1 MPLDFRT
8 GWVNMDKERKDII
21 VKEILYWK
29 DNRMLP
35 EHYCD
40 YLLALYTEG
49 NRPKN
54 KARKAKGFY
63 FLNIILLLL
72 IPLSLLFIYF
82 TELSFILQMGLL
94 IFFTI
99 TGVSLAIYFTNKGI
113 APQLP
118 LAVSGLI
125 LLLMSVELASHFFP
139 HHNTALYGA
148 LMLNCLLWIA
158 AAWKFRQH
166 YFGISGVVGL
176 IIIAISIFI

>member
-1 MPLDFRT
+1 
-8 GWVNMDKERKDII
+8 MDKARKDLI

-49 NRPKN
+49 NRPKD

-63 FLNIILLLL
+63 FHNIILLLL
-72 IPLSLLFIYF
+72 IPLSLLLIYF

-99 TGVSLAIYFTNKGI
+99 TGVSLVIYFTNKGI

-118 LAVSGLI
+118 LAVSA
-125 LLLMSVELASHFFP
+125 LLLLLISVEIASHLFP
-139 HHNTALYGA
+139 GNNAALYGA
-148 LMLNCLLWIA
+148 LMLNCLLWVG
-158 AAWKFRQH
+158 AAWKFHLQ
-166 YFGISGVVGL
+166 YFGISGAVGF
-176 IIIAISIFI
+176 IIIIISIFI